1 MSGLSIGG
9 WALCLAAANIA
20 AILILALVAGHRAR
34 LQATALEDAR
44 HEFESGLA
52 FLESRL
58 RARRA
63 PTDKLPPIDDD
74 GI

>member
-1 MSGLSIGG
+1 MFGLSVGG
-9 WALCLAAANIA
+9 WALCLAAADAIA
-20 AILILALVAGHRAR
+20 IFTLVFLIEHRKRTQVA
-34 LQATALEDAR
+34 ALEDAR

-63 PTDKLPPIDDD
+63 PTDKLPPIDDK
-74 GI
+74 GA